1 MTAEWCGLEKE
12 FKKKRRV
19 VIFGLLACSC
29 WGGSAVMHG
38 KKKNIYI

>member
-1 MTAEWCGLEKE
+1 MVWIGKGVL
-12 FKKKRRV
+12 KKKRKRKKGV

-38 KKKNIYI
+38 KKNI